1 MKNYFEKLKE
11 RWGVDHFWQVGLIL
25 FIFSITGMT
34 ALYVRKYAFYLLGF
48 NESTPFWEE
57 AITWVLVVFPSYQ
70 VLFLVYG
77 FLLGQFDFV
86 WRFEKKSLLK
96 LKKLFVRIF

>member
-1 MKNYFEKLKE
+1 MKNFLEKLKD
-11 RWGVDHFWQVGLIL
+11 RWEVDHFWQVALIL

-34 ALYVRKYAFYLLGF
+34 TLVVRKYVFELLGF
-48 NESTPFWEE
+48 SASTPFWEQ

-70 VLFLVYG
+70 ILFLLYG

-86 WRFEKKSLLK
+86 WRFEKKNLHK
-96 LKKLFVRIF
+96 LKKLFIRNT